1 MLQFREGLQ
10 YEAWG
15 NSLKGCGAALAKVL
29 ENFRRGA
36 GALDMSALAL
46 CR

>member
-1 MLQFREGLQ
+1 MLLGLQ
-10 YEAWG
+10 NEAWG
-15 NSLKGCGAALAKVL
+15 NDSKGFGPALAKVL

-36 GALDMSALAL
+36 GSLDMSAFAL